1 MPFKGSPFEDLEEL
15 FNRMSREFGA
25 DLPVSSGV
33 QVDLIDTDSEY
44 EVVAD
49 VPGFEQEA
57 IDVTFADGALQIRAD
72 SDVEYEDEEGEYLR
86 RERRKR
92 SLSRSIRVP
101 GPVEEDS
108 ISAELSNGVLRVTL
122 PKRSPDDSG
131 KRIEIS

>member
-72 SDVEYEDEEGEYLR
+72 SEVEYEDEEGEYLR

>member
-33 QVDLIDTDSEY
+33 QVDLIDNESEY

-49 VPGFEQEA
+49 VPGFEKEA
-57 IDVTFADGALQIRAD
+57 IDVSFADGALQIRAT

-92 SLSRSIRVP
+92 SLSRSIRIP
-101 GPVEEDS
+101 GPVEEDG

-131 KRIEIS
+131 KQIEIS

>member
-57 IDVTFADGALQIRAD
+57 IDVTFVDGALQIRAD